1 MSAYRCGTVA
11 IVGRPNVGKSSLLN
25 AIVGAEISITSRK
38 AQTTRHRIMGVHT
51 DSERQLVFVDTPGIQ
66 STYTAALNRQLNR
79 AALGTFEEV
88 DVLLWV
94 MEAGRWTDEDE
105 AVLQRLPKGCPTVVA
120 LNKSDLIKDDR
131 AKARVYEQAARLGTL
146 AQFTEIVPVSAAKR
160 SQLDDLLQALGRAV
174 PEGPAVYD
182 EDTLTDRSLRFMAA
196 ERIREKLF
204 RLLGDEL
211 PYEST
216 VVIDRFQEHEGGRV
230 EIDATIVV
238 GRPQHKPMVIGAGGE
253 RIKRF
258 GTEARQSIA
267 QLLEQRVTLSLWVK
281 VKDSWADDEAAVRS
295 FGVE

>member
-1 MSAYRCGTVA
+1 
-11 IVGRPNVGKSSLLN
+11 
-25 AIVGAEISITSRK
+25 
-38 AQTTRHRIMGVHT
+38 MGVHT
-51 DSERQLVFVDTPGIQ
+51 DPERQIVFVDTPGIQ
-66 STYTAALNRQLNR
+66 HTHTAALNRQLNR

-88 DVLLWV
+88 DALLWV
-94 MEAGRWTDEDE
+94 MEAGRWTEEDE
-105 AVLQRLPKGCPTVVA
+105 AVLQRLPKGCPMVVA

-131 AKARVYEQAARLGTL
+131 MKARVYEQAARLGTMP
-146 AQFTEIVPVSAAKR
+146 QFVEIVPVSALKR
-160 SQLDDLLQALGRAV
+160 HQLDDLLKALGRAV

-182 EDTLTDRSLRFMAA
+182 EETLTDRSLRFMAA

-230 EIDATIVV
+230 EIDATIIV

-253 RIKRF
+253 RIKRI

>member
-1 MSAYRCGTVA
+1 MSGYRCGTVA

-25 AIVGAEISITSRK
+25 AMVGADISITSRK
-38 AQTTRHRIMGVHT
+38 AQTTRHRVMGVHT
-51 DSERQLVFVDTPGIQ
+51 GPECQIVFVDTPGIQ
-66 STYTAALNRQLNR
+66 QTYTAALNRQLNR

-88 DVLLWV
+88 DLLLWV
-94 MEAGRWTDEDE
+94 LEAGRWTEEDE
-105 AVLQRLPKGCPTVVA
+105 SVLQRLPKAVPLVVA
-120 LNKSDLIKDDR
+120 LNKSDLIRDDR
-131 AKARVYEQAARLGTL
+131 SKARAYEQAARLG
-146 AQFTEIVPVSAAKR
+146 QIPQQPEIIPVSAVKGD
-160 SQLDDLLQALGRAV
+160 QLALLVEVLGRRL
-174 PEGPAVYD
+174 PEGPALYD
-182 EDTLTDRSLRFMAA
+182 EDMLTDRSIRFMAA

-216 VVIDRFQEHEGGRV
+216 VVIDRFQEHPDGRV

-238 GRPQHKPMVIGAGGE
+238 GRAQHKPMVIGAGGE
-253 RIKRF
+253 RIKRI

-267 QLLEQRVTLSLWVK
+267 QLLEQRVSLSLWVK

>member
-1 MSAYRCGTVA
+1 MSSHRCGTVA

-25 AIVGAEISITSRK
+25 ALVGAELSITSRK
-38 AQTTRHRIMGVHT
+38 AQTTRHRIMGVYT
-51 DSERQLVFVDTPGIQ
+51 DPSCQVVFVDTPGIQ
-66 STYTAALNRQLNR
+66 QTYTAALNRQLNR

-94 MEAGRWTDEDE
+94 LEAGRWTDEDE
-105 AVLQRLPKGCPTVVA
+105 SLLQRLPAGVPLVVA
-120 LNKSDLIKDDR
+120 LNKFDLVKDER
-131 AKARVYEQAARLGTL
+131 SKARAYEQAARLG
-146 AQFTEIVPVSAAKR
+146 QMSQKPEIVPVSALKGD
-160 SQLDDLLQALGRAV
+160 QLKVLVGALSRLL
-174 PEGPAVYD
+174 PEGPPAYD

-216 VVIDRFQEHEGGRV
+216 VVIDRFLEHEDGRV

-253 RIKRF
+253 RIKRI

>member
-1 MSAYRCGTVA
+1 
-11 IVGRPNVGKSSLLN
+11 VGKSSLLN
-25 AIVGAEISITSRK
+25 ALVGAELSITSRK
-38 AQTTRHRIMGVHT
+38 AQTTRHRIMGVYT
-51 DSERQLVFVDTPGIQ
+51 DPSCQVVFVDTPGIQ
-66 STYTAALNRQLNR
+66 QTYTAALNRQLNR

-94 MEAGRWTDEDE
+94 LEAGRWTDEDE
-105 AVLQRLPKGCPTVVA
+105 SLLQRLPAGVPLVVA
-120 LNKSDLIKDDR
+120 LNKFDLVKDER
-131 AKARVYEQAARLGTL
+131 SKARAYEQAARLG
-146 AQFTEIVPVSAAKR
+146 QMSQKPEIVPVSALKGD
-160 SQLDDLLQALGRAV
+160 QLKVLVGALSRLL
-174 PEGPAVYD
+174 PEGPPAYD

-216 VVIDRFQEHEGGRV
+216 VVIDRFLEHEDGRV

-253 RIKRF
+253 RIKRI

>member
-1 MSAYRCGTVA
+1 MSEYRCGTVA

-25 AIVGAEISITSRK
+25 ALVGADISITSRK

-51 DSERQLVFVDTPGIQ
+51 DAVRQVVFVDTPGIQ
-66 STYTAALNRQLNR
+66 QTYTAALNRQLNR

-88 DVLLWV
+88 DALLWV
-94 MEAGRWTDEDE
+94 VEAGRWTDEDE
-105 AVLQRLPKGCPTVVA
+105 AIVQRLPKATRLVVA
-120 LNKSDLIKDDR
+120 LNKSDLIRDDR
-131 AKARVYEQAARLGTL
+131 AKTRAYEQAARLGQL
-146 AQFTEIVPVSAAKR
+146 PQQPEIVPVSALKGD
-160 SQLDDLLQALGRAV
+160 QLAILLEALGRV
-174 PEGPAVYD
+174 LPEGPAVYD

-230 EIDATIVV
+230 EIDATIIV

-253 RIKRF
+253 RIKRI